1 MEKVE
6 VKGLRVAKKP
16 EKKDERIV
24 GFVGVGLDNV
34 DEHKRITRSEHF
46 LLVGGSKDTHE
57 RMQDT
62 AIRFSEKLRRRGKS
76 LQETPVDE
84 VLEIFHESRD

>member
-1 MEKVE
+1 M
-6 VKGLRVAKKP
+6 AKKQDRK
-16 EKKDERIV
+16 EEQIV
-24 GFVGVGLDNV
+24 GFVGVGLDNK

-62 AIRFSEKLRRRGKS
+62 AIRFADKLRQRGKS

-84 VLEIFHESRD
+84 VIEILHEARE